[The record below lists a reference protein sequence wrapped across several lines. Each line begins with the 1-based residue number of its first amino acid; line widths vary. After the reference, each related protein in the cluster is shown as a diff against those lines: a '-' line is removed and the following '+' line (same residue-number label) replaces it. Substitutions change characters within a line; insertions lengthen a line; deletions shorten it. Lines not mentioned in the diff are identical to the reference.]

1 MARLIFFHLLRY
13 FRINDP
19 YRLAGLLALLV
30 TIYLPFFISEQVL
43 TVPELK
49 SIVIGEKLND
59 GLSSYTELID
69 STPPLTMWINSL
81 VEAVFSRSLMARHI
95 IAFILLFLQSAYLGI
110 IFIDKK
116 VFTENTFIPTVVFSI
131 LAFFSFDTLALS
143 GELYGAGFLLL
154 ALNSLFK
161 EIEFKEQRNETVFN
175 LGLFISLASLC
186 SFANTMYLLAALG
199 ILAFYTRSTPR
210 KYLLMVFGFFLPHA
224 LLSSV
229 YFLRGDMVMLWE
241 HYYAPNFNFQST
253 SYIGIKS
260 LLMLGAVPLFY
271 LLVSVVIL
279 NREARFSKYQSQLLQ
294 AMFLWLISSFPLI
307 AFSRDL
313 RPQSLIVL
321 IPGFSFFITHL
332 LLLIRRRRFAE
343 INLWVLLVSVVIIAY
358 LARYEKL
365 GSVDYRSLVVKKQ
378 QPDFSKKV
386 LMLEDDVSVYAS
398 HHMSTGFFDW
408 SLSRNVF
415 ENPDVY
421 DNVLL
426 VRQAFVNDPPD
437 KIMDP
442 NNLMGPFLTR
452 LPELQKQY
460 VKTSENT
467 YQKTTIKK

>member
-19 YRLAGLLALLV
+19 YRLSGLLALLV
-30 TIYLPFFISEQVL
+30 TIYLPFFISDQLL

-49 SIVIGEKLND
+49 NIVIGEKLND
-59 GLSSYTELID
+59 GLRPYAELID
-69 STPPLTMWINSL
+69 STPPLTMWINAL
-81 VEAVFSRSLMARHI
+81 VEMVFGRSLMARHI
-95 IAFILLFLQSAYLGI
+95 LAFFLLFFQSAYLGI
-110 IFIDKK
+110 LFIDKK
-116 VFTENTFIPTVVFSI
+116 VFTENTFIPSVIFSI

-143 GELYGAGFLLL
+143 GELFGAGFLLL

-229 YFLRGDMVMLWE
+229 YFLRGEMPMLWE
-241 HYYAPNFNFQST
+241 YYYAPNFNFQST
-253 SYIGIKS
+253 SYISIKS
-260 LLMLGAVPLFY
+260 LLMLGAIPLFY

-313 RPQSLIVL
+313 RPQNLIVL
-321 IPGFSFFITHL
+321 IPGFSFFITHF

-343 INLWVLLVSVVIIAY
+343 INLWALLVSVVVVAY
-358 LARYEKL
+358 LGRYEKL
-365 GSVDYRSLVVKKQ
+365 GSVDYRSLIIKTQSGSADKKIL
-378 QPDFSKKV
+378 V
-386 LMLEDDVSVYAS
+386 LNDNISAYAS
-398 HHMSTGFFDW
+398 NKLGTGFFDW

-421 DNVLL
+421 DHVLM
-426 VRQAFVNDPPD
+426 VHKSFTEDPPD
-437 KIMDP
+437 EVIDP
-442 NNLMGPFLTR
+442 DNLMAAFFSR
-452 LPELQKQY
+452 IPELKARY
-460 VKTSENT
+460 VNTGQNT
-467 YQKTTIKK
+467 YSKKF

>member
-1 MARLIFFHLLRY
+1 MLRY

-49 SIVIGEKLND
+49 NIVIGEKIND

-69 STPPLTMWINSL
+69 STPPLTIWINSL
-81 VEAVFSRSLMARHI
+81 VEMVFGRSLMARHI
-95 IAFILLFLQSAYLGI
+95 LAFILLFFQSAYLGI
-110 IFIDKK
+110 MFIDKK

-186 SFANTMYLLAALG
+186 SFANTIYLLAALG

-210 KYLLMVFGFFLPHA
+210 KYLLMVFGFILPHA
-224 LLSSV
+224 LLSSI
-229 YFLRGDMVMLWE
+229 YFLRGDMAMLWE

-253 SYIGIKS
+253 SYISIKS

-313 RPQSLIVL
+313 RPQNLIVL

-343 INLWVLLVSVVIIAY
+343 INLWVLLVSVVTIAY
-358 LARYEKL
+358 LARFEKL
-365 GSVDYRSLVVKKQ
+365 ASVDYRSLVVKVPHASQAKRI
-378 QPDFSKKV
+378 
-386 LMLEDDVSVYAS
+386 LLLDDNPSIYAS
-398 HHMSTGFFDW
+398 NKLSTGFFDW
-408 SLSRNVF
+408 SLSRSVF

-426 VRQAFVNDPPD
+426 VRQSLLKDPPD
-437 KIMDP
+437 EIIDP
-442 NNLMGPFLTR
+442 NNLMIPFLAR
-452 LPELQKQY
+452 IPELQNK
-460 VKTSENT
+460 
-467 YQKTTIKK
+467 YQKTGQKTYTRKL